1 MTGLI
6 YPDGRPIPPAKKADL
21 AREISGPTT
30 TGIRNHYSD
39 VVASGLTPA
48 KLGQLLRAADEG
60 DPDAYLALAEEMEER
75 DLHYRSQLGT
85 RKGALL
91 GIEPQ
96 VEAASDDAADQKIAD
111 AVRELVGRPQF
122 GELVEDLV
130 DALGKG
136 YAVCEVIWDTRT
148 TPWEPVAYKW
158 RDQRWFQFDR
168 VDRTTLRLKDVGHPD
183 GIDLAPG
190 KFVVHV
196 PKLKSGIPIRGGLA
210 RLASWCF
217 LLKSYTLKD
226 WAQFAE
232 IYGLPLRVG
241 KYHDGASEDDK
252 RVLLRAVRD
261 IAADAGVIIP
271 DRMMLEFVEAG
282 STGEPVFGAL
292 VDFLNK
298 EVSKGVLG
306 QTMSSEDGSSLAQAK
321 VHDGVRM
328 DLAKMDGRQL
338 GRTVSA
344 QLVVPFVQFNFG
356 PQDAC
361 PRVTFPIEEPEDLKE
376 LADNLVKLVP
386 LGLRVGV
393 SEVRDRFG
401 WPDPGKDEEVLTAP
415 KPPPA
420 PGEQDP
426 SEDPSKPPRK
436 AVARAVAQNL
446 ALAPVCPGCGQ
457 RHALA
462 AADPSPAPLDRLVD
476 AALADWQPVLDPV
489 RAALEKAFR
498 ASTSYEDLR
507 DRLDALAA
515 TLPVDQLA
523 RTLASMQ
530 LIARDAGEAGNG

>member
-6 YPDGRPIPPAKKADL
+6 YPDGRPIPTAKKADL

-48 KLGQLLRAADEG
+48 KLAQLLRAADEG

-96 VEAASDDAADQKIAD
+96 VEAASDAAGDQTIAD
-111 AVRELVGRPQF
+111 AVREMVGRPQF

-136 YAVCEVIWDTRT
+136 YAVSEVIWNTKA
-148 TPWEPVAYKW
+148 PVWEPIAYKW
-158 RDQRWFQFDR
+158 RDPRWFQFDR
-168 VDRTTLRLKDVGHPD
+168 VDRTTLRLKDVGFPD
-183 GIDLAPG
+183 GVDLAPG

-292 VDFLNK
+292 VDFLNA
-298 EVSKGVLG
+298 EISKGIIG
-306 QTMSSEDGSSLAQAK
+306 QTMTSDDGSSLAQAK

-328 DLAKMDGRQL
+328 DIARMDGRQL
-338 GRTVSA
+338 GRTLSG

-356 PQDAC
+356 PQDAY
-361 PRVTFPIEEPEDLKE
+361 PRVTFPIEEPEDLTA
-376 LADNLVKLVP
+376 LADNLVKIVTMGAP
-386 LGLRVGV
+386 VGV
-393 SEVRDRFG
+393 SVVRDRFG
-401 WPDPGKDEEVLTAP
+401 WPDPAPGEEVLRAP
-415 KPPPA
+415 RPQPA
-420 PGEQDP
+420 PGAEAPPD
-426 SEDPSKPPRK
+426 DPSKPPRK
-436 AVARAVAQNL
+436 AVAR

-457 RHALA
+457 RHAMA
-462 AADPSPAPLDRLVD
+462 ASIPADPLDRLVD
-476 AALADWQPVLDPV
+476 AALEDWQPVIDPV
-489 RAALEKAFR
+489 RAALEEAF
-498 ASTSYEDLR
+498 AAATSYEDLR
-507 DRLDALAA
+507 ARLDALAG

-523 RTLASMQ
+523 RTLATMQ
-530 LIARDAGEAGNG
+530 LIARETGEAGNG

>member
-6 YPDGRPIPPAKKADL
+6 YPDGRPIPSGSYPAAKKADL

-48 KLGQLLRAADEG
+48 KLGQLLRAADDG

-111 AVRELVGRPQF
+111 AVREMVGRPQF

-136 YAVCEVIWDTRT
+136 YAVCEVIWNTKA
-148 TPWEPVAYKW
+148 TPWEPVAYKF
-158 RDQRWFQFDR
+158 RDPRWFQFDR
-168 VDRTTLRLKDVGHPD
+168 VDRTTLRLKDVGSPD
-183 GIDLAPG
+183 GVDLAPG

-282 STGEPVFGAL
+282 STGEPVFGSLA
-292 VDFLNK
+292 DFLNK
-298 EVSKGVLG
+298 EVSKGILG
-306 QTMSSEDGSSLAQAK
+306 QTMSSEDGASLAQAK

-328 DLAKMDGRQL
+328 DLAKMDSRQL

-356 PQDAC
+356 PQVAY
-361 PRVTFPIEEPEDLKE
+361 PRVTFPIEEPEDLNE

-386 LGLRVGV
+386 LGMRVAV

-401 WPDPGKDEEVLTAP
+401 WPDPDPKEEVLTAP
-415 KPPPA
+415 SPPPA
-420 PGEQDP
+420 AEPV
-426 SEDPSKPPRK
+426 EDASKPPRSPSSG
-436 AVARAVAQNL
+436 AVARSL
-446 ALAPVCPGCGQ
+446 RPVCPGCGQ
-457 RHALA
+457 RHAIA
-462 AADPSPAPLDRLVD
+462 AAELSPAPLDRLVD
-476 AALADWQPVLDPV
+476 AALDEWQPVLDPV

-498 ASTSYEDLR
+498 AATSYEDLR

-530 LIARDAGEAGNG
+530 LIARDAGETGNG

>member
-6 YPDGRPIPPAKKADL
+6 YPDGRPIPTAKKADL

-30 TGIRNHYSD
+30 TGIRNHYAD
-39 VVASGLTPA
+39 VVASGLTPG
-48 KLGQLLRAADEG
+48 KLAQLLRSADDG

-96 VEAASDDAADQKIAD
+96 VEAASDDASDQKIAD
-111 AVRELVGRPQF
+111 AVREMIGRPQF

-136 YAVCEVIWDTRT
+136 YAACEVIWNTKA
-148 TPWEPVAYKW
+148 PVWEPVAYKW
-158 RDQRWFQFDR
+158 RDPRWFQFDR

-183 GIDLAPG
+183 GVDLAPG

-271 DRMMLEFVEAG
+271 DRMALEFEEVG
-282 STGEPVFGAL
+282 STGEPVFGGL
-292 VDFLNK
+292 VDFLNA
-298 EVSKGVLG
+298 ELSKGIIG
-306 QTMSSEDGSSLAQAK
+306 QTMTSDDGSSLAQAK

-328 DLAKMDGRQL
+328 DIAKMDGRQL
-338 GRTVSA
+338 GRAVSG

-356 PQDAC
+356 PQVAY
-361 PRVTFPIEEPEDLKE
+361 PRVTFPIEEPEDLNE

-401 WPDPGKDEEVLTAP
+401 WPDPGKKEEVLSAP

-420 PGEQDP
+420 APAEEDGED
-426 SEDPSKPPRK
+426 EDDPSKPPRK
-436 AVARAVAQNL
+436 AVARRL
-446 ALAPVCPGCGQ
+446 SPVCTGCGQ

-462 AADPSPAPLDRLVD
+462 ASTPADPLDRLVD
-476 AALADWQPVLDPV
+476 AALEDWQPVIDPV
-489 RAALEKAFR
+489 RTALEEAF
-498 ASTSYEDLR
+498 AAATSYEDLR
-507 DRLDALAA
+507 ARLDALAA

-523 RTLASMQ
+523 RTLATMQ
-530 LIARDAGEAGNG
+530 LIARETGEAGNG